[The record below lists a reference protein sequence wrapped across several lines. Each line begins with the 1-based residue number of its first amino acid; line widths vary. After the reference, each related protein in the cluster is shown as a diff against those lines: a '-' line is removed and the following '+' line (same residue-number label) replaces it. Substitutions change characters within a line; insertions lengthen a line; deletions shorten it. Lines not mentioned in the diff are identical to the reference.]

1 MAYYLVVTKMSTV
14 GFGDITGSNNWE
26 TVLSIITMMISSV
39 FFAYSLNNIGQIFK
53 NLSAIEDEI

>member
-1 MAYYLVVTKMSTV
+1 MAYYLVVTIMSTV
-14 GFGDITGSNNWE
+14 GFGDITASNNWE
-26 TVLSIITMMISSV
+26 AVLSIITMMISSV